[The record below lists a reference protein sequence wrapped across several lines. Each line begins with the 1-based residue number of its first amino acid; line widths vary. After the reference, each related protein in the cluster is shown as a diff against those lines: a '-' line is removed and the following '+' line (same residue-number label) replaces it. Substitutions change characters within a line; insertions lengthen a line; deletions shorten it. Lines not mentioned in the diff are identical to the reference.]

1 MAPSRRRSDERARR
15 ASASGVRPHLAR
27 QARVRLRSIG
37 AVVVF
42 VFFAVQS
49 RVFRSPSGI
58 ANWLDPASTY
68 GIMAVAVALLM
79 IGGHFDLSAGV
90 QLGHGRPGHRRS

>member
-1 MAPSRRRSDERARR
+1 MSAVTVTGDERVARSSFARR
-15 ASASGVRPHLAR
+15 LLVKPELGAF
-27 QARVRLRSIG
+27 IG

-42 VFFAVQS
+42 VFFAAQS
-49 RVFRSPSGI
+49 NVFWLASGI

-68 GIMAVAVALLM
+68 GIMAVVVALLM

-90 QLGHGRPGHRRS
+90 QLAPPG